1 MNKIIYA
8 KYILQLVN
16 NNEIDK
22 NLRQNFYNDIMETE
36 KEGSKAIFNILLS
49 TILKVQVF
57 QSEKGKKDL
66 FKQEYELLN
75 LNESICQF
83 SVIENILEVF
93 LNITD
98 YSSLTSRINVLKN
111 VIKNNNDLPKFIKDA
126 LYIMLLNQ
134 TLKNDLT
141 NECLNSLE
149 EIIDYLDTTSIEDF
163 DKYTNDLIGIF
174 TYALNYY

>member
-1 MNKIIYA
+1 
-8 KYILQLVN
+8 
-16 NNEIDK
+16 
-22 NLRQNFYNDIMETE
+22 METE

-141 NECLNSLE
+141 NEGLNSLE